1 MRRRTLT
8 SIGWQRRNEFVQ
20 AQLSQAAY
28 VSGSGGPV
36 FGWRE
41 VRLTD
46 QLTDAVRALGDEL
59 SSASGAMTELIL
71 LRLEKIGAGRR
82 LDVMC
87 VPSVSSWVGA
97 HSHRGNPDRRNSDG
111 CRFCSHEVQAY
122 SHKRLEGVNA
132 PGERPKLLF
141 STHQLRWLCLA
152 LACVGVIDDGV
163 KFSGHSVGRSRSSAC
178 PEVYAVFG

>member
-1 MRRRTLT
+1 LRRRTST
-8 SIGWQRRNEFVQ
+8 SIGWQIRNEFVQ

-28 VSGSGGPV
+28 VSGFGGPV
-36 FGWRE
+36 FGWRK

-46 QLTDAVRALGDEL
+46 QLTDAVRALGDEFF
-59 SSASGAMTELIL
+59 SASGVMTELIL
-71 LRLEKIGAGRR
+71 LRRDKIGAGSR

-87 VPSVSSWVGA
+87 ITSVSSRVGA
-97 HSHRGNPDRRNSDG
+97 RSQGGNPDRRNSGG
-111 CRFCSHEVQAY
+111 CRVCPHEVQPQ

-141 STHQLRWLCLA
+141 STHQLRRPCLA

-163 KFSGHSVGRSRSSAC
+163 KFSGHSVRRSRSSAC
-178 PEVYAVFG
+178 PEV